1 MKYIAAVSFFIFL
14 FSALRTGLAA
24 VRNLPAELKG
34 PGFDTDS
41 LQMCKMQEHGLPR
54 LFLPQTPHVGA
65 ASNRSVLFSA
75 LRTIHNIYIPVFKSS
90 TSRRLV
96 GD

>member
-1 MKYIAAVSFFIFL
+1 MKYIAPVSFFFL

-41 LQMCKMQEHGLPR
+41 LRMCKMQEQGLPR
-54 LFLPQTPHVGA
+54 LFLPQTPHVGT
-65 ASNRSVLFSA
+65 ASTRSVLFSA
-75 LRTIHNIYIPVFKSS
+75 LRTIHNIYMIYH
-90 TSRRLV
+90 R
-96 GD
+96 